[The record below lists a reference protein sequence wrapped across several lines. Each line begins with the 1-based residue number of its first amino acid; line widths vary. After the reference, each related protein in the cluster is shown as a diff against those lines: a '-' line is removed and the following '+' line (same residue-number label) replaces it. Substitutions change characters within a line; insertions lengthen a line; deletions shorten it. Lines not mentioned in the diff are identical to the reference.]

1 MIRSGQ
7 RTDLLGEQYNRI
19 GVSVS
24 SCRWHDYDAAHL
36 TQDPADSSRG
46 CILILDEI
54 VAEVASQLDQ
64 QAGMGVRIAQQDD
77 VPDTGPARGGLWL
90 QIPEATAV
98 FADLKG
104 STKLNT
110 QDGAKAAAN
119 AYTYFTRAMAVIM
132 DGFQARYVDVQGDAI
147 FGLFSGK
154 GSRFL
159 AAACAIT
166 MKTQVETVVAE
177 RFRRDTSA
185 GWYLAAGIGVDRG
198 TLLVRQLGLRG
209 TGMNEVWASTPVNVA
224 AKLSGLAG
232 PNEVVISERVFSDY
246 EKSAK
251 IRQRALLWDCGC
263 RNGAKGRGLD
273 QRPGD
278 ARPLWKKT
286 RAPGNLGLD
295 FDYIHRLNQPWCPAH
310 GPEFCEVVVT
320 RNRRNG

>member
-1 MIRSGQ
+1 M
-7 RTDLLGEQYNRI
+7 
-19 GVSVS
+19 
-24 SCRWHDYDAAHL
+24 
-36 TQDPADSSRG
+36 
-46 CILILDEI
+46 ILDEV
-54 VAEVASQLDQ
+54 VAKVASQLDQ
-64 QAGMGVRIAQQDD
+64 QAGLGVRIVQGDD
-77 VPDTGPARGGLWL
+77 VPDTGPARAGLWV

-104 STKLNT
+104 STALNT
-110 QDGAKAAAN
+110 QDGAKAATR
-119 AYTYFTRAMAVIM
+119 AYTYFIRAMAVILN
-132 DGFQARYVDVQGDAI
+132 GFQARYVDVQGDAI

-166 MKTQVETVVAE
+166 MKTQVETIVAE
-177 RFRRDTSA
+177 RFLRDTSTK
-185 GWYLAAGIGVDRG
+185 WDLAAGIGVDRG
-198 TLLVRQLGLRG
+198 TLLVRQLGLKG
-209 TGMNEVWASTPVNVA
+209 TGMNEVWASTPVSVA

-232 PNEVVISERVFSDY
+232 PNEVVVSERVFSDY

-263 RNGAKGRGLD
+263 RNAAKGRGLD

-278 ARPLWKKT
+278 ARQLWMKN

-295 FDYIHRLNQPWCPAH
+295 FDYIHRLRQPWCPTH
-310 GPEFCEVVVT
+310 GPEFCEALVT